1 MSTEDVA
8 LHGFARG
15 SSDQSISHAPA
26 VPLEQSYGENKRERR
41 KEEKMRRFEYRDK
54 DYGTDRATDRQIE
67 RESERESESRRISLP
82 VIQLV

>member
-1 MSTEDVA
+1 
-8 LHGFARG
+8 
-15 SSDQSISHAPA
+15 
-26 VPLEQSYGENKRERR
+26 
-41 KEEKMRRFEYRDK
+41 MRRFEYRDK